1 MGKYIHF
8 TEEEK
13 ERANSV
19 DLEHFLLQQGERLLK
34 SGREKRLASDHS
46 ITIRGNEWY
55 DHAADQG
62 GYAIDFVKQFYNLSF
77 PDAMTMLLCDN
88 SGIVYREAPEK
99 TDEPKKPFELPPQ
112 NKDMRRTFAYLIKH
126 RGIDGEVLSIFAKE
140 NLIYESLEKSK
151 DGKNEYH
158 NAIFVGYGE
167 NGMARHAHKRGIY
180 SEGKSYKGNIDSSN
194 PCYSFNRKGTSD
206 RLYVFEAPID
216 LLSFISLHKNSDWQ
230 KHSFVALCGLSE
242 QAMVKQLENNEN
254 IKTVVLCLDNDTAG
268 HKAADKF
275 EKLLTERA
283 VTVTRLVPILKD
295 FNEDLQEQQRES
307 KQSMELKMA

>member
-46 ITIRGNEWY
+46 ITVRGNEWY

-77 PDAMTMLLCDN
+77 PNAMTMLLGGSC
-88 SGIVYREAPEK
+88 GMVYNQASEK
-99 TDEPKKPFELPPQ
+99 VVEPKKPFELPPQ
-112 NKDMRRTFAYLIKH
+112 NKDMRRTFAYLNKH

-140 NLIYESLEKSK
+140 KLLYESLEKSK

-158 NAIFVGYGE
+158 NAIFVGYDE
-167 NGMARHAHKRGIY
+167 NGVARHAHKRGIY
-180 SEGKSYKGNIDSSN
+180 SKGKSYKSNIESSN
-194 PCYSFNRKGTSD
+194 PCYSFNWKGTSD
-206 RLYVFEAPID
+206 RIYVFEAPID
-216 LLSFISLHKNSDWQ
+216 ILSFISMYKHSDWQ

-254 IKTVVLCLDNDTAG
+254 LKAAVLCLDNDAAG
-268 HKAADKF
+268 QKASGKF
-275 EKLLTERA
+275 ERLLTDRG
-283 VTVTRLVPILKD
+283 VTTTKIVPILKD
-295 FNEDLQEQQRES
+295 FNEDLQKWQRES
-307 KQSMELKMA
+307 TQDMELKMA